1 MTEQMPLYTAR
12 DETAPSILE
21 LAWQHKVRV
30 ERLRTALR
38 REEEALA
45 AALDEAR
52 DAGAN
57 ETVVG
62 HGVFRLDVK
71 PGRMTRVIDVDAF
84 RANYPEEFRK
94 AATFTV
100 KLADAERV
108 LRAGRAAWPDDPKQL
123 ANLMRVVAR
132 RGGHAEARALFDE
145 LRRRFPTYLDDRE
158 RIPVGP

>member
-1 MTEQMPLYTAR
+1 MTEHLPIYAVR
-12 DETAPSILE
+12 ETAPASILE

-30 ERLRTALR
+30 ERLRAALK

-45 AALDEAR
+45 AVLDEAR

-84 RANYPEEFRK
+84 RTNYPKEFRK

-108 LRAGRAAWPDDPKQL
+108 LGTERLGELCTMRTSAERVDVVFEPTFDPAA
-123 ANLMRVVAR
+123 REVT
-132 RGGHAEARALFDE
+132 EA
-145 LRRRFPTYLDDRE
+145 
-158 RIPVGP
+158 

>member
-108 LRAGRAAWPDDPKQL
+108 LGTDRLGELCTMRTSAERVDVVFEPTFDPAA
-123 ANLMRVVAR
+123 REVT
-132 RGGHAEARALFDE
+132 EA
-145 LRRRFPTYLDDRE
+145 
-158 RIPVGP
+158 